1 MNARRILCSLVLVAL
16 SLAIMGVSGM
26 EEDYNIE
33 LVKPDTWVATDGL
46 GRTLSGYKQVGPERK
61 DRYVGMFYWT
71 WHASHAEDNLP
82 RNVQQILDSLDPD
95 EAQKAQN
102 DYHHPVWANY
112 TGYHFWNEPIFG
124 YYSTTDKYVLRKHA
138 EMLAD
143 AGVDVIFFD
152 CTNAAHLWRESYMA
166 LLETFSEARKQ
177 GVKTPQ
183 ISFMLN
189 FGPMPSTTIMLEKL
203 YEDLYKDGKYKDLWF
218 YWDGKPLI
226 MAHPDGL
233 HPFSDNHNE
242 ILEFFTFRR
251 NEASYFTRAY
261 GMGYWGW
268 LSIYPQGKFGVD
280 NDGNVEQMTVGVA
293 QNATEEFLTAM
304 NGKNVLGRSYT
315 SGDYYYTYKYKNK
328 KIKVDKNIE
337 NSKLYGLNFQQQ
349 WDYAIKNDPE
359 FIFVTGWN
367 EWVALRFSEWQGVE
381 NAFPDQFN
389 DEYSRDIEP
398 SKGDLKDHYYYQLV
412 ENIRRFKGV
421 SKPEKLNAKKTIDIF
436 GSLDQWDEI
445 TPFYHYTQNT
455 WDRDHNG
462 YKGTHYTN
470 KTMRNDIRVA
480 KVSFDRKNIYFYVE
494 TVDKLT
500 SHKDRGWM
508 RLFIDTRK
516 ATKNSKDWEEIEYV
530 VNRINP
536 TDQVAYVEKSKG
548 GWNWEVVAEVK
559 YSVKDNVLQLE
570 IPRKVL
576 GLNSLGDP
584 VFNFKW
590 ADNNCLNGDIF
601 TFYTDGDAAPGGRF
615 MFHFNTN
622 QGLSTIATAIITI
635 SVLAVAIVSTLLTT
649 RKKRK
654 ERSHKS
660 EF

>member
-102 DYHHPVWANY
+102 DYHHPVWADY

-226 MAHPDGL
+226 MAHQTDCIHFRITTMKYWSSSL
-233 HPFSDNHNE
+233 SD
-242 ILEFFTFRR
+242 
-251 NEASYFTRAY
+251 
-261 GMGYWGW
+261 
-268 LSIYPQGKFGVD
+268 
-280 NDGNVEQMTVGVA
+280 
-293 QNATEEFLTAM
+293 ATKPRISPGLTA
-304 NGKNVLGRSYT
+304 
-315 SGDYYYTYKYKNK
+315 
-328 KIKVDKNIE
+328 
-337 NSKLYGLNFQQQ
+337 
-349 WDYAIKNDPE
+349 WD
-359 FIFVTGWN
+359 TG
-367 EWVALRFSEWQGVE
+367 A
-381 NAFPDQFN
+381 
-389 DEYSRDIEP
+389 
-398 SKGDLKDHYYYQLV
+398 
-412 ENIRRFKGV
+412 
-421 SKPEKLNAKKTIDIF
+421 
-436 GSLDQWDEI
+436 GSPYI
-445 TPFYHYTQNT
+445 
-455 WDRDHNG
+455 
-462 YKGTHYTN
+462 
-470 KTMRNDIRVA
+470 
-480 KVSFDRKNIYFYVE
+480 
-494 TVDKLT
+494 
-500 SHKDRGWM
+500 
-508 RLFIDTRK
+508 RK
-516 ATKNSKDWEEIEYV
+516 ANS
-530 VNRINP
+530 
-536 TDQVAYVEKSKG
+536 A
-548 GWNWEVVAEVK
+548 
-559 YSVKDNVLQLE
+559 
-570 IPRKVL
+570 
-576 GLNSLGDP
+576 
-584 VFNFKW
+584 
-590 ADNNCLNGDIF
+590 
-601 TFYTDGDAAPGGRF
+601 
-615 MFHFNTN
+615 
-622 QGLSTIATAIITI
+622 
-635 SVLAVAIVSTLLTT
+635 LTT
-649 RKKRK
+649 TAMWSK
-654 ERSHKS
+654 
-660 EF
+660 

>member
-1 MNARRILCSLVLVAL
+1 MNVRRILCALVLVAA
-16 SLAIMGVSGM
+16 SLVILNASGM

-33 LVKPDTWVATDGL
+33 LVRPDTWVATDGL
-46 GRTLSGYKQVGPERK
+46 GRTLSGYKQVGPVRK
-61 DRYVGMFYWT
+61 DRYVGIFYWT
-71 WHASHAEDNLP
+71 WHASHAKENLP
-82 RNVQQILDSLDPD
+82 RNVQQILDSLDPE
-95 EAQKAQN
+95 EAKKAQN
-102 DYHHPVWANY
+102 DYYHPVWEDY
-112 TGYHFWNEPIFG
+112 SGYHFWNEPIFG
-124 YYSTTDKYVLRKHA
+124 YYSTTDRYVLRKHA

-152 CTNAAHLWRESYMA
+152 CTNGAHLWSSSYWT
-166 LLETFSEARKQ
+166 LLETFAEARKQ

-183 ISFMLN
+183 IAFMLN
-189 FGPMPSTTIMLEKL
+189 FGPMPSTTIMLERL
-203 YEDLYKDGKYKDLWF
+203 YEELYKDGHYKDLWF
-218 YWDGKPLI
+218 YWEGKPLI
-226 MAHPDGL
+226 MAYPEGL
-233 HPFSDNHNE
+233 NPLLKNHSE

-261 GMGYWGW
+261 GLGYWGW

-280 NDGNVEQMTVGVA
+280 EDGNIEQMTVGVA
-293 QNATEEFLTAM
+293 QNATKDYLTAM
-304 NGKNVLGRSYT
+304 NGKNVLGRSYA
-315 SGDYYYTYKYKNK
+315 SGNYYYTYTYRNR

-349 WDYAIKNDPE
+349 WDYAIENDPK

-367 EWVALRFSEWQGVE
+367 EWVALRFSTWQRVE

-412 ENIRRFKGV
+412 ENIRRYKGV

-436 GSLDQWDEI
+436 GSLDQWDDI

-455 WDRDHNG
+455 WDRDHEG
-462 YKGTHYTN
+462 YVGTHYTN
-470 KTMRNDIRVA
+470 YTMRNDIRVA
-480 KVSFDRKNIYFYVE
+480 KVSFDKKNIYFYVE

-500 SHKDRGWM
+500 PHTDPGWM

-536 TDQVAYVEKSKG
+536 TDKVAYVEKSKG
-548 GWNWEVVAEVK
+548 GWDWEVVAEVK
-559 YSVKDNVLQLE
+559 YSIKDNVLQLE
-570 IPRKVL
+570 IPRKVV
-576 GLNSLGDP
+576 GLDSLGDP

-590 ADNNCLNGDIF
+590 ADNNCLDGDIL

-622 QGLSTIATAIITI
+622 QGLSPVTIAFIAVA
-635 SVLAVAIVSTLLTT
+635 VLAVAIVSTPLGIRN

-654 ERSHKS
+654 EKQK
-660 EF
+660 